1 MGHSTGEAPGD
12 RQELFSTV
20 SGVETWRESR
30 CRHTRQQKCTGGGDT
45 SSRQKAEIYE
55 RALEGKYII
64 FSYLGG

>member
-1 MGHSTGEAPGD
+1 MEHSTDEAPGD
-12 RQELFSTV
+12 RQELFIAV

-30 CRHTRQQKCTGGGDT
+30 DRHTRQQKCAGGGHT

-55 RALEGKYII
+55 SVLEGKYI